1 MKTIITTVLL
11 ITMLPI
17 MCQQRQMS
25 LDVTFDKE
33 KKCLTFTFKN
43 IVGICNRL
51 LLNILQVISQKYGL
65 NL

>member
-17 MCQQRQMS
+17 MCQQRQMR

-33 KKCLTFTFKN
+33 KKCLTFTLKN
-43 IVGICNRL
+43 NDKKLKAILRHSVIIIC
-51 LLNILQVISQKYGL
+51 QVS
-65 NL
+65 

>member
-33 KKCLTFTFKN
+33 KKYLTFTFKN
-43 IVGICNRL
+43 NDKNL
-51 LLNILQVISQKYGL
+51 EAILRHSQT
-65 NL
+65 ND

>member
-25 LDVTFDKE
+25 LDVTFEKE
-33 KKCLTFTFKN
+33 MPDIYF
-43 IVGICNRL
+43 
-51 LLNILQVISQKYGL
+51 QKQR
-65 NL
+65 

>member
-25 LDVTFDKE
+25 LDVTFSGIPKRMTVAIQE
-33 KKCLTFTFKN
+33 VFTILIFMIRTIKK
-43 IVGICNRL
+43 
-51 LLNILQVISQKYGL
+51 
-65 NL
+65 

>member
-43 IVGICNRL
+43 NDKNL
-51 LLNILQVISQKYGL
+51 EAILRNSS
-65 NL
+65 